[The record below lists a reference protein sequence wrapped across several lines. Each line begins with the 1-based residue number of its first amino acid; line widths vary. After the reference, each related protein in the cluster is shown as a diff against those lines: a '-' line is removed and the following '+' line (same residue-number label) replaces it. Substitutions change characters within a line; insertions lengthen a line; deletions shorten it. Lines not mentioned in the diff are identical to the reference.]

1 MNAANLCLFRGNRE
15 TIFTCPYT
23 LKFRT
28 RPLAGT
34 ASGMASDS
42 VRGRGNICEANLE
55 IKSKRELLPGLMS
68 SVVRAFTHGAMGRR
82 IDPS

>member
-1 MNAANLCLFRGNRE
+1 MLFLEVTTKNENVLLWERERE
-15 TIFTCPYT
+15 TIFTCPHT

-42 VRGRGNICEANLE
+42 VSGRGNICEANLE
-55 IKSKRELLPGLMS
+55 IKSKRDGALLIFEAS
-68 SVVRAFTHGAMGRR
+68 A
-82 IDPS
+82 